1 MKNLKTLMQTNKIY
15 NEDCLQTMSK
25 MPDEFIDL
33 VVTSPPYDNL
43 RHYKGYSFPFEEI
56 AKELTRVLKIGG
68 VIIWVVNDAT
78 IDGSETLTSA
88 KQKIFFR
95 EQCDLRIHDTMIFKK
110 KNPMVQTHN
119 RYEQCWEYMF
129 VLSKGK
135 PKTFNPIME
144 KTVYPG
150 VKKKMHLNNKA
161 SLEKSQVTRQ
171 RNENVIVKDEKIR
184 TNIFEYAV
192 GIEPEH
198 ETGTHPAIFPCLL
211 AKEMIYSWSN
221 EGELI
226 YDCFS
231 GSGTVAKMAHL
242 QKRNW
247 IGSEISKEYCE
258 LSEKRL
264 APYLAQTQMF

>member
-1 MKNLKTLMQTNKIY
+1 MQLNTIY
-15 NEDCLQTMSK
+15 NENCLDTMAK
-25 MPDEFIDL
+25 MPNEFIDL

-43 RHYKGYSFPFEEI
+43 RHYKGYSFPFEDI
-56 AKELTRVLKIGG
+56 AKELTRVLKQGG
-68 VIIWVVNDAT
+68 VIVWVVNDAT

-88 KQKIFFR
+88 KQKIYFR
-95 EQCDLRIHDTMIFKK
+95 EQCNLRIHDTMIFKK

-129 VLSKGK
+129 VFSKGK

-150 VKKKMHLNNKA
+150 VTKKMHLNNKA

-192 GIEPEH
+192 GIEPEE
-198 ETGTHPAIFPCLL
+198 ETGSHPAIFPLLL
-211 AKEMIYSWSN
+211 AKEQIYSWSN
-221 EGELI
+221 EGDLV
-226 YDCFS
+226 YDCFG
-231 GSGTVAKMAHL
+231 GSGTTAKAAHAGR
-242 QKRNW
+242 RNW
-247 IGSEISKEYCE
+247 ILSEISETYTAEATKV
-258 LSEKRL
+258 LNGK
-264 APYLAQTQMF
+264 LAQAYLS